1 MKIRPTLRISAA
13 RRSRRAKP
21 LAITLALVLA
31 LSGLM
36 PASGAADH
44 TYTYLALGDSIPFGA
59 FAPFG
64 KGYVPL
70 YAKAVIRDTGVWV
83 NTVNLSVPGWTSRD
97 LLFAVTSRPLFRL
110 TAFSSNIITFS
121 IGGNELAAA
130 RQLYKDGTCG
140 GPDNEDC
147 MRAAVAALESNWNG
161 ILGALAALRHNRP
174 TIMRTTDI
182 YNPFV
187 NVDKASDSW
196 PVGGDGI
203 SDFDELK
210 PYLDEVNA
218 YIAAAS
224 ASNGVRVAP
233 VYQAFNGVAGD
244 EDPGDKGLTAFDD
257 FHPSGL
263 GHAVIASLLRGLGYA
278 TVTP

>member
-1 MKIRPTLRISAA
+1 MKMRPRFRVSAA
-13 RRSRRAKP
+13 RQSRRAKP
-21 LAITLALVLA
+21 LAVTLALVLA
-31 LSGLM
+31 LSGFM

-59 FAPFG
+59 FAPIG
-64 KGYVPL
+64 RGYVPL
-70 YAKAVIRDTGVWV
+70 YAKAVINDTGRWV
-83 NTVNLSVPGWTSRD
+83 NTVNLSVPGWTSQD

-121 IGGNELAAA
+121 TGGPELAAA
-130 RQLYKDGTCG
+130 RQFYKDRTCG

-147 MRAAVAALESNWNG
+147 MRAVVAALESNWEG
-161 ILGALAALRHNRP
+161 ILGALAALRHGRR
-174 TIMRTTDI
+174 TIMRTTEI

-218 YIAAAS
+218 YINAAS
-224 ASNGVRVAP
+224 VSHGVLVAP
-233 VYQAFNGVAGD
+233 VYQAFNGPAGD
-244 EDPGDKGLTAFDD
+244 EDPGDKDLLAFDD
-257 FHPSGL
+257 YHPNGRA
-263 GHAVIASLLRGLGYA
+263 HALIASLLRDLGYA